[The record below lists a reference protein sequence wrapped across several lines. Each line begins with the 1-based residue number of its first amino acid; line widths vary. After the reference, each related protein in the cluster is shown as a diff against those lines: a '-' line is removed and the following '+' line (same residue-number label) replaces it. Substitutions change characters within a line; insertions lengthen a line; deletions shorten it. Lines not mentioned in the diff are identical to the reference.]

1 MTIEQLMT
9 VFGTM
14 DKAGFTPKQ
23 TVKYVKHIE
32 NLGQTI
38 DRPAYWIFEKQQ
50 EFSKATINEVLDSL
64 TI

>member
-14 DKAGFTPKQ
+14 AEAGFSPKE
-23 TVKYVKHIE
+23 TVKYVRHIE
-32 NLGQTI
+32 NLGRSI
-38 DRPAYWIFEKQQ
+38 DKPAYWVFEKQQ
-50 EFSKATINEVLDSL
+50 DFSKATMNDVLASL

>member
-14 DKAGFTPKQ
+14 AEAGFSPKE

-32 NLGQTI
+32 NLGKTI
-38 DRPAYWIFEKQQ
+38 GKPSFWIFKKQQ
-50 EFSKATINEVLDSL
+50 DFSKATINEVLDNL
-64 TI
+64 